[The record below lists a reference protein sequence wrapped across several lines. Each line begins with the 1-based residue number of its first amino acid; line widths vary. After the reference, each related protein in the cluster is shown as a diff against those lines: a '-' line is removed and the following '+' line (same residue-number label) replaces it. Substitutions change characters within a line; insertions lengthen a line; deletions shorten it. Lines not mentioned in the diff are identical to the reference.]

1 MRACYLMAL
10 RVVASAE
17 VETSRVARVTQVAL
31 QFSQIVHA
39 HTNHVAPSQVDVS
52 KTMFDGG

>member
-1 MRACYLMAL
+1 MAL

-17 VETSRVARVTQVAL
+17 VETSLIARVTQEAL